1 MEIKCIFTVFKCLY
15 FDCDF
20 KYPNMVRFNFIST
33 WSNKL
38 FKYVLWDNHTTF
50 ELFDDE
56 FTIITSFIPKL
67 I

>member
-1 MEIKCIFTVFKCLY
+1 MKIKFIFHSFQVFV

-33 WSNKL
+33 WSNSL
-38 FKYVLWDNHTTF
+38 FKYVLWDNQTTL